1 MQIGL
6 TRAGLLSLGLLL
18 MAGLAA
24 CTTAEG
30 TNALT
35 DVGTFERE
43 VMMTTARGV
52 GLVPGEAPKED
63 LTQARA
69 PLVLPRDESQ
79 LPTPTVAVADQ
90 LPVDSD
96 SVQIDTSNLSE
107 ADLARLRNARVVD
120 MQTIAGRPLTETES
134 KQLTARMAAANI
146 SVTGNAKRPI
156 YMPPAEYFTRVGDA
170 DLVCRAAN
178 GAIVAL
184 NDPACPADVRRAL
197 QRSLAN
203 NNGPAAVTSRD
214 LDTGLEDDG
223 PKARVGF

>member
-6 TRAGLLSLGLLL
+6 TRAGLMSLGLLL

-35 DVGTFERE
+35 DPGTFERE

-52 GLVPGEAPKED
+52 GLVPGEAPKAD

-69 PLVLPRDESQ
+69 PLVLPRDASQ
-79 LPTPTVAVADQ
+79 LPAPTVAAADQ

-96 SVQIDTSNLSE
+96 AVQIDTAGLSQ
-107 ADLARLRNARVVD
+107 ADITRLRNARVVD
-120 MQTIAGRPLTETES
+120 LTTVSGRPLTETETR
-134 KQLTARMAAANI
+134 QLTARMAAANVD
-146 SVTGNAKRPI
+146 VTGTSKRPL
-156 YMPPAEYFTRVGDA
+156 YMPPADYFTRVGNA
-170 DLVCRAAN
+170 DLVCRSPN

-184 NDPACPADVRRAL
+184 NDPACPAEVRKAIQRAL
-197 QRSLAN
+197 SRPV
-203 NNGPAAVTSRD
+203 NGVVTTDSPGMIGEFGSNATTR
-214 LDTGLEDDG
+214 
-223 PKARVGF
+223 